1 MSVIALDVG
10 ERRIGVAVADPS
22 RTFSLPYGVIERTAV
37 RDDIQRIVDIARER
51 DADVIVVGDP
61 VRLGGERGLAAE
73 RVDRFV
79 EALARAWSGK
89 IERVDERLT
98 TAQATRTLIDADV
111 SRRRRK
117 RVVDKL
123 AAALILDVY
132 LARRARE

>member
-37 RDDIQRIVDIARER
+37 RDDVRRVVEIAHER
-51 DADVIVVGDP
+51 GADVIVVGDP
-61 VRLGGERGLAAE
+61 VRLGGDRGLASQ

-79 EALARAWSGK
+79 EALRRTWTGK

-111 SRRRRK
+111 SRSRRK

-132 LARRARE
+132 LARRAT